1 MGVAAQKVNQNLP
14 NLGVPTIHHT
24 MGGIH
29 IDTGAHAVNPSL
41 ADSGKQKALN
51 SLIISEFRAFLN
63 YCLVYMLEHVF
74 NQFRN
79 CLLCCKSYS

>member
-1 MGVAAQKVNQNLP
+1 M
-14 NLGVPTIHHT
+14 
-24 MGGIH
+24 
-29 IDTGAHAVNPSL
+29 AVRGFFLRCEFNHSILNPSL

>member
-1 MGVAAQKVNQNLP
+1 MKTKFVYLSILLAFSLSGVNAA
-14 NLGVPTIHHT
+14 
-24 MGGIH
+24 
-29 IDTGAHAVNPSL
+29 PSL

-51 SLIISEFRAFLN
+51 SLTISEFRAFLN

>member
-1 MGVAAQKVNQNLP
+1 MQT
-14 NLGVPTIHHT
+14 LGPLKL
-24 MGGIH
+24 
-29 IDTGAHAVNPSL
+29 NPSL